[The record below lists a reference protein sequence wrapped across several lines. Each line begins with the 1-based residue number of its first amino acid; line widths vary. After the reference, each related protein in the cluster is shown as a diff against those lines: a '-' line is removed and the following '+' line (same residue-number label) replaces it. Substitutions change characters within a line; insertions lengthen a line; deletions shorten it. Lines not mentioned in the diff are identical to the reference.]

1 VSTWFGSGTAGKSTN
16 SYNGV
21 AGGYNDLSRKSRKRR
36 RVSWGVIKQR
46 ELDRRQIH
54 ISVKEKIMMQRYG
67 LMLCTALVAGTTLIV
82 GLATAADKA
91 AEMIPITSGLQ
102 TVQGDVL
109 KIEGDSYVVKDMT
122 GKEIRLH
129 VDKTTKLE
137 GSFKAGDKIE
147 AQVTEKGHALGITKP
162 LVADAQIPGPQTVK
176 GDVLKMDGE
185 FYIVKDM
192 AGKEIRLHVDKT
204 TELEGSFKAGDQIE
218 ARATEKDHALSIKH
232 AQPPKL

>member
-1 VSTWFGSGTAGKSTN
+1 
-16 SYNGV
+16 
-21 AGGYNDLSRKSRKRR
+21 
-36 RVSWGVIKQR
+36 
-46 ELDRRQIH
+46 
-54 ISVKEKIMMQRYG
+54 MMQRYG

-91 AEMIPITSGLQ
+91 AETTPITSGLQ

-147 AQVTEKGHALGITKP
+147 AQATEKGHALAITKP

-204 TELEGSFKAGDQIE
+204 TELEGSFKAGDHIE
-218 ARATEKDHALSIKH
+218 ARATEKGHALSIKH
-232 AQPPKL
+232 AQPSKM